1 MSNAVLVLGKTGS
14 GKSTSMEKLDPK
26 STFIINAVGKD
37 LPFRGSKKKYNAES
51 QNIFETTD
59 YSKIVA
65 VMNQVNKDVP
75 HIKTIIIDDFQYVL
89 SYEFMARAKE
99 TGFNKFTEIAQH
111 AFQIIDTAKNLRDD
125 LTVVFLSH
133 VEENVDSLGQTS
145 YKIKTIGKMLD
156 EKITIEG
163 LFTVVLMSELVKEAD
178 GSIDYVFHTK
188 GNVNTTVKT
197 PKGMFED
204 PKIPNDL
211 KLVIDTIEEYNNAE

>member
-37 LPFRGSKKKYNAES
+37 LPFRGAKKKYSVANK
-51 QNIFETTD
+51 NIFETTD
-59 YSKIVA
+59 YAKIVN
-65 VMNQVNKDVP
+65 VMNQVSKDVP
-75 HIKTIIIDDFQYVL
+75 AIKTIIIDDFQYVM

-99 TGFNKFTEIAQH
+99 TGYNKFTEIAQH
-111 AFQIIDTAKNLRDD
+111 AFDIINTAKNLRED
-125 LTVVFLSH
+125 LTVVFLTH
-133 VEENVDSLGQTS
+133 VEESADALGQVS

-163 LFTVVLMSELVKEAD
+163 LFTVVLMSEIVKNAD
-178 GSIDYVFHTK
+178 GEIDYVFHTK

-197 PKGMFED
+197 PKGMFEE